1 MARVPSDL
9 GTASYTDFQRNG
21 DMDLLTQ
28 RSLAKV
34 NARIIRLQAA
44 VNRCECLLEQ
54 RVREVGY
61 TSKRAWCTTDL
72 AT

>member
-1 MARVPSDL
+1 
-9 GTASYTDFQRNG
+9 
-21 DMDLLTQ
+21 MDLLTQ

-61 TSKRAWCTTDL
+61 TRKHAWCTADL
-72 AT
+72 ST